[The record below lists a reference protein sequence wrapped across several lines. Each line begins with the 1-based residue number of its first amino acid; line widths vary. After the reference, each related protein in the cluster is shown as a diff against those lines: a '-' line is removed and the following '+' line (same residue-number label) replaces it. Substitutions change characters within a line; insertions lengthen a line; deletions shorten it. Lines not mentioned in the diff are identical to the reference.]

1 MPEQQLAIRVVSSR
15 ARVQSHLGRGIFST
29 ALQVQVPLNLISDQC
44 LSSCF
49 QGAGKLQSMR
59 AERWRGRTSNDGRNS
74 EREELSMKFR
84 ESPMSMFP
92 WLVSMACSYPGS
104 MADQEL
110 FPRVLSKT

>member
-49 QGAGKLQSMR
+49 
-59 AERWRGRTSNDGRNS
+59 
-74 EREELSMKFR
+74 
-84 ESPMSMFP
+84 
-92 WLVSMACSYPGS
+92 
-104 MADQEL
+104 
-110 FPRVLSKT
+110 